1 MRMRTAYKYEQLG
14 DEAKKVAAEQNEGT
28 LLTQW
33 LYNEDGT
40 RFESSTTIQ
49 L

>member
-1 MRMRTAYKYEQLG
+1 MRTAYKYQQLS
-14 DEAKKVAAEQNEGT
+14 DEAKKVAAEQNKGT

-40 RFESSTTIQ
+40 RFECSTTVQ